1 MNHNWNEVVPCNS
14 ITTFCSI
21 IVLVGLFKTVHII
34 YFFQCTCNAVVWA
47 KLMTHHF
54 IVIEIKNALL
64 ISSFIFQLLKNI
76 TKMDQKKFF
85 VKLFLLDKFCSW
97 ITFNLLVNVWIFS
110 TPWLQWHFRC
120 EKKFAQE
127 ELKVGSRYEIQV
139 SSCLPCK

>member
-1 MNHNWNEVVPCNS
+1 
-14 ITTFCSI
+14 
-21 IVLVGLFKTVHII
+21 
-34 YFFQCTCNAVVWA
+34 
-47 KLMTHHF
+47 MTHHF

-110 TPWLQWHFRC
+110 TPWLQ
-120 EKKFAQE
+120 
-127 ELKVGSRYEIQV
+127 
-139 SSCLPCK
+139 